1 MFNFLKKS
9 KQNGLSDAKRMKMI
23 RELSGLAIRYSTERA
38 DNTDNVVGKGG
49 SLILR
54 DDTFFVYSDA
64 GTVFSCLSSELDVSF
79 LMSGDGA
86 ILTGPD
92 RSHGDVIRS
101 VTVHFTYYRK

>member
-64 GTVFSCLSSELDVSF
+64 GTVFSCLSSEFRRENRESWSWIDVVASIIVVGGVIAAYAYFWTWLD
-79 LMSGDGA
+79 
-86 ILTGPD
+86 
-92 RSHGDVIRS
+92 
-101 VTVHFTYYRK
+101 

>member
-9 KQNGLSDAKRMKMI
+9 KASGLSDAKRMKMI
-23 RELSGLAIRYSTERA
+23 RELSGLAIRYSTERE

-49 SLILR
+49 SLMLR
-54 DDTFFVYSDA
+54 NDTFFVYSET
-64 GTVFSCLSSELDVSF
+64 GTVFSCPASELDVSF

-92 RSHGDVIRS
+92 LGRGSTERSI
-101 VTVHFTYYRK
+101 TVHFTYYRK